1 MTGVTLS
8 FSREMAMEFGVTAA
22 LIYQEL
28 KRKQYYW
35 ESQGKLVDGF
45 FWCDQAVI
53 ADWVL
58 VHNNTASKAVKQ
70 LEEAGLIERKI
81 SYRPDSTTTTTWWK
95 VKDGVTPGVTKTVTP
110 RSHKNSDSYIKATTE
125 AITVEES
132 QKGVSETTSERIKPA
147 QLYSRIHSFFGGRH
161 DRRKAMVAAIAVLQ
175 TELSDETILL
185 GCQEIAAHPTFKTKE
200 GNEITW
206 TLSMLL
212 LRDAAGLDRTAD
224 ILLRAA
230 DKKEAREKRESKEK
244 KIKYSTEEC
253 Y

>member
-1 MTGVTLS
+1 MSGISLS
-8 FSREMAMEFGVTAA
+8 FDRDMAKEFGVNVA
-22 LIYQEL
+22 LVYKEL
-28 KRKQYYW
+28 YRKQFYW
-35 ESQGKLVDGF
+35 GEQGKLVDGF
-45 FWCDQAVI
+45 FWCDQSVI
-53 ADWVL
+53 ADWL
-58 VHNNTASKAVKQ
+58 LMSRSTIGRIIQQ
-70 LEEAGLIERKI
+70 LKDAGLVETETHF
-81 SYRPDSTTTTTWWK
+81 RPGTSTTTTWWK
-95 VKDGVTPGVTKTVTP
+95 VSKWEPEV
-110 RSHKNSDSYIKATTE
+110 SHGDASNGMFHDDASHIKADTK
-125 AITVEES
+125 ADTVGES
-132 QKGVSETTSERIKPA
+132 QNKTISERIKPA

-175 TELSDETILL
+175 TELSDETIIL